1 MSDEKKEKVESFIES
16 AVVVKAAKQST
27 EKVVGLSIA
36 EKESSQIGV
45 SKPIEVAFPTTTTTA
60 TFHETQSLKPQQ
72 HQQQET
78 ALKIEVKQ
86 NLH

>member
-45 SKPIEVAFPTTTTTA
+45 SKPIEVAFPTTTTTTA

-86 NLH
+86 Y

>member
-16 AVVVKAAKQST
+16 AVVVKTAKQST

-45 SKPIEVAFPTTTTTA
+45 SKPIEVAFPTTTTTTTA

-86 NLH
+86 Y